1 MDWNQLVSA
10 SLGITVTD
18 EAVRQM
24 TEKRKLAPSLPA
36 LVLLDPEVDHLEDS
50 EVYMAEGDEAKT
62 RMDLLLGTQ
71 GWRRFSYSTPKEF
84 EEETERKNQ
93 LRDQD
98 MSDEEWK
105 EKVNYLFGFSHQSRS
120 ARRCQFGWEDRYHH
134 YREGGPLSLSRGRH
148 TKAGNV
154 KIMAMN
160 AMADDMEMGG
170 SIMMAVGEAAV
181 LEARNVDMLFM
192 VRN

>member
-105 EKVNYLFGFSHQSRS
+105 EKVNYLFGFSHRF
-120 ARRCQFGWEDRYHH
+120 ADFYGDPDCQPPECFLL
-134 YREGGPLSLSRGRH
+134 GGNLNLAMEMEMFAMDAAMEAEPMMMN
-148 TKAGNV
+148 K
-154 KIMAMN
+154 MAM
-160 AMADDMEMGG
+160 DED
-170 SIMMAVGEAAV
+170 
-181 LEARNVDMLFM
+181 FM
-192 VRN
+192 VRIGSEILKIRKISWIST